1 MKTKILIVAAALA
14 VASLPAQ
21 AAEGR
26 FAERLAELGVTEQ
39 QKTDAKAILRQ
50 HQPTV
55 EPLINQLV
63 SERRALRD
71 KIRAEQVDESGI
83 RAQSAK
89 VAVVEADLAVQRAH
103 IAHDLRAVLTPEQM
117 KKLHDMQ
124 VDVDSRIDD
133 LLSRFA
139 KRIAED

>member
-1 MKTKILIVAAALA
+1 MIDGT
-14 VASLPAQ
+14 P
-21 AAEGR
+21 G
-26 FAERLAELGVTEQ
+26 
-39 QKTDAKAILRQ
+39 KAGLK
-50 HQPTV
+50 
-55 EPLINQLV
+55 QLV